1 MKIWASNEESSFV
14 STVSKPP
21 FWLSVSLM
29 RSHPLPLPGTLGS
42 QYFPF
47 YRHQSV
53 WRRDTTARVVSPGV
67 GHEFVKL
74 ESCLFLF
81 SPSPSSVL
89 HFPRFPPFFFHP
101 YTSSPDPPR
110 GTKGQSSSWEYS
122 EEYVDTWRYI
132 ISSSFNFQLSAIDV
146 DGEKNIAL
154 FVSEEFRRSIIR
166 FRVEEVKRVI
176 FISICEKVTRNAFIR
191 SPR

>member
-1 MKIWASNEESSFV
+1 MIIAAKVMEFSDFTLRSLILFLFSFLFLFFSIEANNIPMKIWASNEESSFV

-29 RSHPLPLPGTLGS
+29 RSHPLPLPWTLGS

-89 HFPRFPPFFFHP
+89 HFPRFPPFFF
-101 YTSSPDPPR
+101 SSIRRDKGTIEFLGIFGRIRRYVTIYYFFQFQFSIVGDRRRR
-110 GTKGQSSSWEYS
+110 GKKY
-122 EEYVDTWRYI
+122 R
-132 ISSSFNFQLSAIDV
+132 AIC
-146 DGEKNIAL
+146 
-154 FVSEEFRRSIIR
+154 FRR
-166 FRVEEVKRVI
+166 V
-176 FISICEKVTRNAFIR
+176 
-191 SPR
+191 